1 MINQLYKICFS
12 PNTESKKYKKWME
25 MKIYEIAE
33 ALGFEKTVIENMGNM
48 VLTNM
53 ISFFGI

>member
-1 MINQLYKICFS
+1 
-12 PNTESKKYKKWME
+12 ME